1 MGTFRKKCNNINK
14 RTKKSG
20 QISSHGFLYNAMG
33 SGSRYHTQTVTTVNN
48 LNPNDS
54 KESAKVLFLGN
65 NNTSTLE
72 DNEDVSFLDILKKNN
87 VSLFDASTPET
98 KIDDLGISVKPIS
111 KQAQDLYYANSLFP
125 LTIFYYE
132 NDKES
137 RDYLG
142 LNYSE
147 MKNVSV
153 NKLLTTS
160 NIFQCTD
167 ISVENSNYNE
177 ENIKQQD
184 KNPIV
189 IGSNIFGETPQN
201 VNLNNTNSLFNKVV
215 YENSKTDSS
224 LRQDFVRQERLKKFR
239 QNAGAYIDDF
249 KDLPNTTSLT
259 NKINGLYWFFT
270 QITTMTQTK
279 IEQFINYYM
288 FSQNYQRKKNIFTT
302 YISQTQDDKVDGN
315 SSSNI
320 SIVTDYKKII
330 MSLSTPTE
338 IFFEMPNWIK
348 ARGVGLGS
356 PFSFF
361 SCISLGYLARNVV
374 SEKGSTESRSISYN
388 DLNLTNSEAMGER
401 KFIVSI
407 IDKKHLLYSIFFK
420 IIVEID
426 DDNFD
431 YLCSLLKIND
441 YEILNVNRKKIK
453 TRLNEN
459 IPYHLFMENL
469 NLNKSNNKVTIQTV
483 LNTNFVD
490 MFIYFDSEA
499 PAKIIVPPTLSAPPA
514 PTRQYKDLKVNCEP
528 IWNNYLAKLFFYF
541 VNGTIEKYDV
551 NTTYYT
557 FDSEFSALNISPKIC
572 DIVIDKGIDKIMKYS
587 YIDIAPPATLNPE
600 DYSINDTNFEASRKS
615 GYGNITDGKG
625 KLWFYDTETGAV
637 TDENKITTN
646 FNDIQS
652 WQNVGTVGTVFSTV
666 NSRITHHRSNLLC
679 YLSELIYSS
688 NDVVKKVSDDMF
700 QASEAANID
709 RSRIIYIGGYDNDPS
724 YPYAFDSADN
734 DKLKPSYSRIHVWLY
749 INNNYNVDTTPID
762 NIPSLELFIVNRGS
776 KTGLDWEDLDKC
788 ISEGTALYN
797 ERPMSY
803 SRILY
808 KILNDLDSKYEN
820 LIQYMKPSIVR
831 GRNNLETYSRNIQ
844 IISSGHSLGGFL
856 GLYFSFMSLSRNIIE
871 NFSSNTG
878 KIKGNKNSISPP
890 QWKVNK
896 YILPIVFQP
905 YVKTLSIIETF
916 NKIPCG
922 VINTVY
928 DFRNSIKSKISS
940 KFYIDAAS
948 DDFFYYIEK
957 NKGDLKVCK
966 YENVYLDDKISSMHA
981 SLYHGVSNTYS
992 YYYNIAVNA
1001 HALWQMSGLCL
1012 KYYAEHVKTNFYI
1025 KANINGTLKNQNL
1038 EVTKYNFNFNND
1050 CIEYGKTN
1058 DGEFTKTQAIDNII
1072 SNIQNFLDNPD
1083 TQIGL
1088 SEAKGKKKKSRKKKS
1103 RKKNQGN

>member
-20 QISSHGFLYNAMG
+20 QNSSHGFLYNAMG

-54 KESAKVLFLGN
+54 KESAKVLFLGD

-239 QNAGAYIDDF
+239 QNAGVNINDF
-249 KDLPNTTSLT
+249 MYLPNTTSLT
-259 NKINGLYWFFT
+259 NKIDGLYWFFIQKT
-270 QITTMTQTK
+270 IMTQVK

-288 FSQNYQRKKNIFTT
+288 FSQNYQSNTIFLPINKFNKTLKIITT
-302 YISQTQDDKVDGN
+302 ISQTQDKVDGN
-315 SSSNI
+315 SLSNI
-320 SIVTDYKKII
+320 SIITDYKKTI

-338 IFFEMPNWIK
+338 IFSEMPNWIK

-356 PFSFF
+356 VFSLF
-361 SCISLGYLARNVV
+361 SYISCKFGLDVV
-374 SEKGSTESRSISYN
+374 SEEGATESRSISYN

-426 DDNFD
+426 DDNFN
-431 YLCSLLKIND
+431 YLCSLLKIKD

-453 TRLNEN
+453 TRFNEN

-490 MFIYFDSEA
+490 MFIYVDS
-499 PAKIIVPPTLSAPPA
+499 S
-514 PTRQYKDLKVNCEP
+514 QDKDFKVN
-528 IWNNYLAKLFFYF
+528 
-541 VNGTIEKYDV
+541 
-551 NTTYYT
+551 
-557 FDSEFSALNISPKIC
+557 
-572 DIVIDKGIDKIMKYS
+572 
-587 YIDIAPPATLNPE
+587 
-600 DYSINDTNFEASRKS
+600 
-615 GYGNITDGKG
+615 
-625 KLWFYDTETGAV
+625 
-637 TDENKITTN
+637 
-646 FNDIQS
+646 
-652 WQNVGTVGTVFSTV
+652 
-666 NSRITHHRSNLLC
+666 
-679 YLSELIYSS
+679 
-688 NDVVKKVSDDMF
+688 
-700 QASEAANID
+700 
-709 RSRIIYIGGYDNDPS
+709 
-724 YPYAFDSADN
+724 
-734 DKLKPSYSRIHVWLY
+734 
-749 INNNYNVDTTPID
+749 
-762 NIPSLELFIVNRGS
+762 
-776 KTGLDWEDLDKC
+776 
-788 ISEGTALYN
+788 
-797 ERPMSY
+797 
-803 SRILY
+803 
-808 KILNDLDSKYEN
+808 
-820 LIQYMKPSIVR
+820 
-831 GRNNLETYSRNIQ
+831 
-844 IISSGHSLGGFL
+844 
-856 GLYFSFMSLSRNIIE
+856 
-871 NFSSNTG
+871 
-878 KIKGNKNSISPP
+878 
-890 QWKVNK
+890 
-896 YILPIVFQP
+896 
-905 YVKTLSIIETF
+905 
-916 NKIPCG
+916 
-922 VINTVY
+922 
-928 DFRNSIKSKISS
+928 
-940 KFYIDAAS
+940 
-948 DDFFYYIEK
+948 
-957 NKGDLKVCK
+957 
-966 YENVYLDDKISSMHA
+966 
-981 SLYHGVSNTYS
+981 
-992 YYYNIAVNA
+992 
-1001 HALWQMSGLCL
+1001 
-1012 KYYAEHVKTNFYI
+1012 
-1025 KANINGTLKNQNL
+1025 
-1038 EVTKYNFNFNND
+1038 
-1050 CIEYGKTN
+1050 
-1058 DGEFTKTQAIDNII
+1058 
-1072 SNIQNFLDNPD
+1072 
-1083 TQIGL
+1083 
-1088 SEAKGKKKKSRKKKS
+1088 
-1103 RKKNQGN
+1103 